1 VGSPVPC
8 RARDRFDL
16 SATSIPHHDSI
27 QPGAERLC
35 EQAEALIASLTGE
48 NVPRGYIAAVGPD
61 SSPGGPLELVV
72 DGYAHVLALDVDRR
86 RLERE
91 VARLA
96 EAGDPGM
103 AARLGE
109 LSGLLRRMTRV
120 SEDLRAR
127 LDLLRARLEGAR
139 PGGPIGVRERR
150 RRTGR

>member
-1 VGSPVPC
+1 M
-8 RARDRFDL
+8 
-16 SATSIPHHDSI
+16 SATSTPHHNSI

-35 EQAEALIASLTGE
+35 EQAEALVSSLAGDD
-48 NVPRGYIAAVGPD
+48 VPHGYLVDVGPE
-61 SSPGGPLELVV
+61 SSAGGPLELVV

-120 SEDLRAR
+120 SEELRAC
-127 LDLLRARLEGAR
+127 LDALRARLEGVR
-139 PGGPIGVRERR
+139 PGGPIGARQRR
-150 RRTGR
+150 GRAGTGRGR

>member
-1 VGSPVPC
+1 
-8 RARDRFDL
+8 L
-16 SATSIPHHDSI
+16 SATSIPHHNSI

-35 EQAEALIASLTGE
+35 EQAEALVSSLAGDD
-48 NVPRGYIAAVGPD
+48 VPRDYLADLGPE
-61 SSPGGPLELVV
+61 SSAGGPLELVV

-103 AARLGE
+103 ASRLSE

-120 SEDLRAR
+120 SEELRAR
-127 LDLLRARLEGAR
+127 LDALRARLEGAS
-139 PGGPIGVRERR
+139 PGGPIGARQRR
-150 RRTGR
+150 GRTGTERGR

>member
-1 VGSPVPC
+1 
-8 RARDRFDL
+8 L
-16 SATSIPHHDSI
+16 SAASIPHHNSI

-48 NVPRGYIAAVGPD
+48 NVPRGYLADAGPE
-61 SSPGGPLELVV
+61 SSAGGPLELVV

-103 AARLGE
+103 AVQLRE
-109 LSGLLRRMTRV
+109 LSGLLRRMTAV
-120 SEDLRAR
+120 SEELRAR
-127 LDLLRARLEGAR
+127 LDALRARLEGAR
-139 PGGPIGVRERR
+139 TGGGPIGARERR
-150 RRTGR
+150 GRHGPGARSR

>member
-1 VGSPVPC
+1 
-8 RARDRFDL
+8 L
-16 SATSIPHHDSI
+16 SATSIPHYNSI
-27 QPGAERLC
+27 HPGAELLC
-35 EQAEALIASLTGE
+35 EQAEALVASLASDE
-48 NVPRGYIAAVGPD
+48 VPRGYLVDVG
-61 SSPGGPLELVV
+61 SEGSAGGPLELVV

-86 RLERE
+86 RIERE

-127 LDLLRARLEGAR
+127 LDVLRARLEGAR
-139 PGGPIGVRERR
+139 SEGPIGARR
-150 RRTGR
+150 RRGRAGRERGR